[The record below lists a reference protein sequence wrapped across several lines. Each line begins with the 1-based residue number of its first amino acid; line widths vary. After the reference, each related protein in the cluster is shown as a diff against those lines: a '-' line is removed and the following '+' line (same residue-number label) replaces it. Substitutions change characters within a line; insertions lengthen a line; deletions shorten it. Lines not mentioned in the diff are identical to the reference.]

1 MVEDTGSEG
10 EFIAC
15 PQCAEQIRA
24 KARVCRW
31 CGFDLVSRALPTVST
46 VRREAVPVQTPRKS
60 VLAAVLLA
68 LLVPGLGHFYV
79 GSNKRGIVFLC
90 AILATSVTYAISSR
104 NTRGRDGAVALA
116 LFCLAVT
123 VILQIVQIVSA
134 GRCARRANFSV
145 SPTDPTRAA

>member
-1 MVEDTGSEG
+1 MVEDAGSEG

-31 CGFDLVSRALPTVST
+31 CGFDLVSRALPGVST
-46 VRREAVPVQTPRKS
+46 VRLEAVPVPTPRKS

-79 GSNKRGIVFLC
+79 GANKRGIAFLC
-90 AILATSVTYAISSR
+90 AILVTSVTYAISSR

-116 LFCLAVT
+116 LSCLAVT
-123 VILQIVQIVSA
+123 VILQVVQIVSA
-134 GRCARRANFSV
+134 GRCARRANS
-145 SPTDPTRAA
+145 SGSSTDPTRAA